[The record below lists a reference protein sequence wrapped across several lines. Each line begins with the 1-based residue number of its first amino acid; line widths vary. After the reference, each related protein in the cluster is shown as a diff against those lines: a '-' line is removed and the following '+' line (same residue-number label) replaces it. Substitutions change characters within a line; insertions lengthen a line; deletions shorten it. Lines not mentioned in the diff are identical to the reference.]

1 MNRSI
6 LEDRIKQRAER
17 LSKLKEEILKIK
29 RNIMYME
36 YLRIYADYIVA
47 NQDKFIPHLLFST
60 PEEFKQQL
68 ADWRAKAEEKYNEL
82 LEQFDKTA
90 KTIAT
95 LEKNQE
101 EDMQKLQELSE

>member
-17 LSKLKEEILKIK
+17 ISKLKEEKFKIK
-29 RNIMYME
+29 HKIMYLE
-36 YLRIYADYIVA
+36 YQQIYADYIVA
-47 NQDKFIPHLLFST
+47 NQDKFIPHLWFTT
-60 PEEFKQQL
+60 PEQFKQQL
-68 ADWRAKAEEKYNEL
+68 AEWRAKMEEKYNEF